1 MCVNIYIYIYIH
13 IYIYIYMYIYVYGE
27 REREIETW
35 NLRMATHSS
44 ILTWKIPWTEP
55 LGHGV
60 LKSQTLQSKH
70 KYTCKKC

>member
-1 MCVNIYIYIYIH
+1 M
-13 IYIYIYMYIYVYGE
+13 E

-44 ILTWKIPWTEP
+44 ILTWKIPWPEP

-60 LKSQTLQSKH
+60 LKSQTRQSKH